1 VTIALRFYRKRH
13 EHRLSAQYRSFL
25 TIGAGRKPVFTSKY
39 DVYLAPKIYLCD
51 QPVIYEQMTI
61 LVERLVLKV
70 VKPVTIS

>member
-1 VTIALRFYRKRH
+1 
-13 EHRLSAQYRSFL
+13 
-25 TIGAGRKPVFTSKY
+25 
-39 DVYLAPKIYLCD
+39 LAPKIYLCD